1 MPDTN
6 NLSFEEMSEIIALI
20 RRTVANAAG
29 HSDSI
34 DRLRSALAKLDPRP
48 LPPHPRPPRPR

>member
-29 HSDSI
+29 HPDRI